1 MRQAAADVKVLAIK
15 QTLYRTG
22 PDSPIVDSLV
32 DAARAGKE
40 VTVVIELMA
49 RFDEAANISLA
60 NKLQKA
66 GAHVVYGIVG
76 MKTHGKMILVVRR
89 EHNQLKRYAHFGT
102 GNYHQKTTRLYTD
115 YGMFTHDAQLTAD
128 AHEIFLE
135 LTSFTKAPKLTKVLQ
150 APFTLYKSL
159 IDNIEKE
166 IKHAKKGRKARIVA
180 KVNAL
185 VEPQII
191 QALYKA
197 SAAGVKIQ
205 LIVRGTCCLRPGL
218 AKVSENIEVRSIIGR
233 FLEHSRVYWFHNNG
247 ERKVFC
253 SSADWMGRNF
263 FRRIEVCWQIE
274 QTAMRDRIINDLKQ
288 YLKDTQQAW
297 ILQTDGS
304 YIPAKS
310 KDCTTYSAQE
320 TILHQLAV
328 MQ

>member
-1 MRQAAADVKVLAIK
+1 MV
-15 QTLYRTG
+15 
-22 PDSPIVDSLV
+22 
-32 DAARAGKE
+32 
-40 VTVVIELMA
+40 
-49 RFDEAANISLA
+49 
-60 NKLQKA
+60 
-66 GAHVVYGIVG
+66 
-76 MKTHGKMILVVRR
+76 
-89 EHNQLKRYAHFGT
+89 
-102 GNYHQKTTRLYTD
+102 
-115 YGMFTHDAQLTAD
+115 
-128 AHEIFLE
+128 
-135 LTSFTKAPKLTKVLQ
+135 Q

-247 ERKVFC
+247 EGKVFC